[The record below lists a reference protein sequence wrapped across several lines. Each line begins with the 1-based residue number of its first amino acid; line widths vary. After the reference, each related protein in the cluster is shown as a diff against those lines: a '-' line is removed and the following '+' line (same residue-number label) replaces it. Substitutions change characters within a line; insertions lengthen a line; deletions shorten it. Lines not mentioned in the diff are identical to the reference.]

1 MAKVAIKS
9 EKLTPFGGIFS
20 IMEQFDSML
29 SPIIDQTLGQRCRS
43 IIGYQYSEI
52 IRSLMSVYFCGG
64 SCVEDVTSHLMRHLS
79 YHPTLRTCSS
89 DTILRAIKELTQEN
103 ISYTSDKGKTY
114 DFNTADK
121 LNALLIKAL
130 VSTGEL
136 NEVETYDVDF
146 DHQFLETEK
155 YDAKPTY
162 KKFLGYRP
170 GVYVIGDMIVYVEN
184 SDGNTNVRF
193 HQQDTLERIFSNLE
207 QNGIHVRRARMD
219 CGSCSRE
226 IVETVEKH
234 SELFYIRAN
243 RCGSLYDSL
252 LALRGWKREVI
263 NGIEYELNSI
273 ITEKWEGRAYRLV
286 IQRER
291 RLDGE
296 QDLWEG
302 EYTYRC
308 ILTNDYTSTNREIV
322 EFYNL
327 RGGKERIFDDLNNG
341 FGRAR
346 LPKSFMAEN
355 TVFLL
360 LTAIIR
366 NFYKFLMDRLDT
378 KAFGLKKTSRI
389 KAFVF
394 KFTSVP
400 AKWIRTARRYELNI
414 YTDNQSYLNPFALS
428 DG

>member
-1 MAKVAIKS
+1 
-9 EKLTPFGGIFS
+9 
-20 IMEQFDSML
+20 MEQFDSNL
-29 SPIIDQTLGQRCRS
+29 SSVIDSTLGMRCRLY
-43 IIGYQYSEI
+43 GYQYSEI

-64 SCVEDVTSHLMRHLS
+64 SCIEDVTTHLMYHLS
-79 YHPTLRTCSS
+79 LHPTLRTCSS
-89 DTILRAIKELTQEN
+89 DTILRAISELAVGNTT
-103 ISYTSDKGKTY
+103 YTSDTGRSY
-114 DFNTADK
+114 DFNTATM
-121 LNALLIKAL
+121 LNSLLVNVL
-130 VSTGEL
+130 LNTGQLMAGES
-136 NEVETYDVDF
+136 YDLDF
-146 DHQFLETEK
+146 DHQFIETEK
-155 YDAKPTY
+155 YDAKMTY
-162 KKFLGYRP
+162 KKFTGYSP
-170 GVYVIGDMIVYVEN
+170 GVAVIGDLIVGIEN
-184 SDGNTNVRF
+184 RDGNANVRF
-193 HQQDTLERIFSNLE
+193 HQQDTLERIYSNLE
-207 QNGIHVRRARMD
+207 SENIHIKRSRMD

-252 LALRGWKREVI
+252 LALRGWQREEI
-263 NGIEYELNSI
+263 NGIGYELNSI
-273 ITEKWEGRAYRLV
+273 IVEKWEGKAYRLV

-327 RGGKERIFDDLNNG
+327 RGGKERIFDDMNNG
-341 FGRAR
+341 FGWAR

-366 NFYKFLMDRLDT
+366 NFYKFLMGRLGP
-378 KAFGLKKTSRI
+378 KAFGLKKCSRI

-394 KFTSVP
+394 KFVSVP
-400 AKWIRTARRYELNI
+400 AKWIRTARHYELNI
-414 YTDNQSYLNPFALS
+414 YTDNQSYLNPFALA